1 MRIVDENE
9 SANPNANLTN
19 EDLKALE
26 QFEEGRNLLL
36 LGDIDSGLAARL
48 MLRMLL
54 LDYQDP
60 LSAITLYINSGG
72 GDVQAGLQIID
83 TMSFIHAPVRTI
95 CVGIAA
101 SMASVILAAGQKG
114 KREIFPHA
122 QVMVHQPLVVAQ
134 NGFISK
140 QSDLEAES
148 ERLKKKREMLE
159 GIYVEHC
166 PEALKVGDPL
176 KKIPPHDASYYHHLY
191 QEDHYMSAEEA
202 FEAGLVDKI
211 IATSLK

>member
-1 MRIVDENE
+1 MEKIIAEEKD
-9 SANPNANLTN
+9 NPSLAATAA
-19 EDLKALE
+19 DLKALE

-36 LGDIDSGLAARL
+36 LGDIDSAMAARL

-60 LSAITLYINSGG
+60 LSPITLYINSGG
-72 GDVQAGLQIID
+72 GEVQAGLQIID

-101 SMASVILAAGQKG
+101 SMASVILASGQAG

-122 QVMVHQPLVVAQ
+122 QVMVHQPLVFSQ
-134 NGFISK
+134 GGFATK

-148 ERLKKKREMLE
+148 DRLKKKRMMLE
-159 GIYVEHC
+159 GIYASHC
-166 PEALKVGDPL
+166 PAALKAGDES
-176 KKIPPHDASYYHHLY
+176 KKIPPHNADYYHRLC

-211 IATSLK
+211 IETSVK